1 VIRYLILRSGMTV
14 LPRLC
19 GAPEFIARTIVMSRL
34 SVRIIASVFAIL
46 MPLAAAA
53 DEGDF
58 PIKADD
64 GTVVANHRVAPE
76 LAGQIE
82 KLPGVIVV
90 GNPHGKVTLAEFY
103 DLNCP
108 YCRKA
113 SADIAALVRDNAE
126 LRLVL
131 VPFPVL
137 GIASIQGSRVE
148 LAVARLVSTQK
159 FFDYHHKL
167 YAGRGMID
175 GNRALEAAKAIG
187 LDVAKVTK
195 IANEDSIG
203 AEMVAHVRL
212 GNALAIQATPGF
224 VINGVAI
231 VGYPGSKALANVIQ
245 SVQRCAKVVCS
256 GATH

>member
-1 VIRYLILRSGMTV
+1 M
-14 LPRLC
+14 
-19 GAPEFIARTIVMSRL
+19 
-34 SVRIIASVFAIL
+34 
-46 MPLAAAA
+46 AAQ
-53 DEGDF
+53 
-58 PIKADD
+58 ADD
-64 GTVVANHRVAPE
+64 GQYPIMADDGSIIANHSVAAE
-76 LAGQIE
+76 LESQID

-113 SADIAALVRDNAE
+113 SADIAALVRSNAE

-148 LAVARLVSTQK
+148 LAVARLVPAQK
-159 FFDYHHKL
+159 FYDYHHML
-167 YAGRGMID
+167 YASRGMID
-175 GNRALEAAKAIG
+175 GNRALEAAKTIG

-203 AEMVAHVRL
+203 GIMVAHVRL

-224 VINGVAI
+224 VIKGVAI
-231 VGYPGSKALANVIQ
+231 LGYPGAKALASVIQ
-245 SVQRCAKVVCS
+245 SVQRCDHVVC
-256 GATH
+256 GAATH